1 MTLGGWSI
9 VVSRFC
15 KQELVAVFFWSNTYF
30 ADQIFVKSP
39 TVLSDVSSKLLIF
52 GECSSKASLPQINIP
67 TLPTDPFQDRRR
79 CQGPCSCMGG
89 QRQGENNSGLNLTN
103 SCRWQWSQPLIRK
116 LLCSTF
122 FSWRLRAWPLWAPC
136 LRYRLFNTFKVCQK
150 VGSFGALGLATWF
163 GFAVLT

>member
-1 MTLGGWSI
+1 MHLYYFPMSYRDSGGRSI
-9 VVSRFC
+9 VVSRCC

-30 ADQIFVKSP
+30 ADQIFVNSP

-89 QRQGENNSGLNLTN
+89 QRQGENNSGLNLTTVVVDN
-103 SCRWQWSQPLIRK
+103 EVNLK
-116 LLCSTF
+116 LENCY
-122 FSWRLRAWPLWAPC
+122 AQ
-136 LRYRLFNTFKVCQK
+136 LFL
-150 VGSFGALGLATWF
+150 VGD
-163 GFAVLT
+163 